1 MSEAEREF
9 REAAFRFITS
19 GRRTREAAFPYED
32 FMQADLLLIP
42 IAGGVLIT
50 LDSDSPPFYVLTF
63 TSREPEFTVRF
74 VFINDRRHPSD
85 LRLWYGAKGV
95 KAELGRATLNL
106 LREQGFAGVPLRAN
120 GRKI

>member
-19 GRRTREAAFPYED
+19 GRKTKEAAFPYED

-50 LDSDSPPFYVLTF
+50 LDSDRPAFYVLTF

-74 VFINDRRHPSD
+74 VFIDDRHRSSD

-95 KAELGRATLNL
+95 KAEFGWAALNL
-106 LREQGFAGVPLRAN
+106 LRERGFKVSPVVTR
-120 GRKI
+120 